1 MVHAA
6 RRSGGAGVKSE
17 FVVLCDGNQRRRVK
31 NGLKRMGFKRVR
43 GMGDSIGVYAVMKVR
58 DGKHE
63 EEIMDMVLENIEE
76 AFHIQVVSR
85 K

>member
-1 MVHAA
+1 M
-6 RRSGGAGVKSE
+6 
-17 FVVLCDGNQRRRVK
+17 K

-58 DGKHE
+58 DEKHE
-63 EEIMDMVLENIEE
+63 EEVMDMVLENIEE
-76 AFHIQVVSR
+76 AFHIQVISR